1 MNTLENEVDVLL
13 QECAKELIAQDAAV
27 LDATEEI
34 PVPEK
39 LRLRAVKAMKKAK
52 KEAKPTSPFFRFA
65 RVAVASLVAAV
76 CLATASIVYATYTR
90 PEIWGIDIV
99 DNGDHYVVSIVST
112 LNSKSVIEEKKEPV
126 IDHFLYTKNVFYEN
140 SYTYILKYTVDSNE
154 RLEYTQYC
162 SSRPE
167 MKFDDDCVFEEIWI
181 KNDKALFI
189 DYTQSNQT
197 GVWWFDGEYYYT
209 IISYDGLSS
218 TELAAIAESVS

>member
-27 LDATEEI
+27 LDSTEEI
-34 PVPEK
+34 PVPER

-112 LNSKSVIEEKKEPV
+112 LASKNVIEEKKEPTTIPV
-126 IDHFLYTKNVFYEN
+126 NLESNVSFDFPSMRVVQYKEN
-140 SYTYILKYTVDSNE
+140 NKLVMVFSQSCDADKSLKVDDNC
-154 RLEYTQYC
+154 TF
-162 SSRPE
+162 
-167 MKFDDDCVFEEIWI
+167 KEIWI
-181 KNDKALFI
+181 KGNKAVFI
-189 DYTQSNQT
+189 NYGIEQRTA
-197 GVWWFDGEYYYT
+197 VFWFDGEYCFT
-209 IISYDGLSS
+209 LESYEDLPSEQL
-218 TELAAIAESVS
+218 TEIAESVR